1 MIRQPIPLTP
11 AEVRVLARCPLHYHF
26 LQQSPAVVQSAL
38 ENTVRETIQRLH
50 AAGGPARLSLADC
63 LKAVAEEPVTRSMI
77 ARYYHRLERDWS
89 SVIAAN
95 ETMQLRISIGGVSL
109 ALKATFD
116 RLDQTS
122 DGGILAI
129 LFRTGGGAI
138 PAEAD
143 LRQDHAMTIYHALVA
158 ATYPLKRP
166 VRIQELWL
174 QPDQSVTI
182 ELGED
187 EYRYIL
193 SDLRE
198 PVKALAR
205 GEVMARPGLHCDSC
219 AFKHRGCPVYAHEA
233 DDQDEVDDL
242 VPPPQR
248 GKIPARK
255 WVFKI

>member
-1 MIRQPIPLTP
+1 
-11 AEVRVLARCPLHYHF
+11 
-26 LQQSPAVVQSAL
+26 
-38 ENTVRETIQRLH
+38 
-50 AAGGPARLSLADC
+50 
-63 LKAVAEEPVTRSMI
+63 
-77 ARYYHRLERDWS
+77 
-89 SVIAAN
+89 
-95 ETMQLRISIGGVSL
+95 
-109 ALKATFD
+109 
-116 RLDQTS
+116 
-122 DGGILAI
+122 
-129 LFRTGGGAI
+129 
-138 PAEAD
+138 
-143 LRQDHAMTIYHALVA
+143 
-158 ATYPLKRP
+158 
-166 VRIQELWL
+166 LWL

-182 ELGED
+182 ELSED